1 MRFRIDNKGNL
12 ILPFRFEEKK
22 MVSPIYG
29 MGTIVPITTVN
40 AHSEEEDNNDDE
52 VRDAMRGF

>member
-1 MRFRIDNKGNL
+1 MT
-12 ILPFRFEEKK
+12 FRFEEKK